1 MSELGLVLR
10 LFLVVVREGLV
21 VLVAGVLLV
30 VGVLVVGRTV
40 VRTGGRTGATRLGV
54 VGGGAAVVLDG
65 TTTGGGGTTGT
76 GEAAELTSV
85 LIGAG
90 GGRLLVDER
99 VAHSSSPPAS
109 TTTQTSIQARLRFD
123 GPLGSTVDTGAAG
136 GGGGG
141 PPQPGGRGPGA
152 QPGGGPGTEPRGRPG
167 PGPAGRPGPGRDGQP
182 GGGGGRW
189 PGWLFHLAS
198 GGMAKGPVDNPS
210 SVFTGIA
217 VVASRPRLSD
227 AASSASA
234 GVREPP
240 RAFDSADSPADPD
253 RSGDC
258 GALPFPRP
266 DAPSPLVRAPA
277 SGRLGPA
284 GSGHDPRVSSIA
296 IDCRPEVR
304 VG

>member
-1 MSELGLVLR
+1 LGLVLR

-21 VLVAGVLLV
+21 LLVAGVLLA
-30 VGVLVVGRTV
+30 VGAFVVGRTVGV

-65 TTTGGGGTTGT
+65 VTTGGGTTGT

-90 GGRLLVDER
+90 GGRLLVEER
-99 VAHSSSPPAS
+99 VAQSSSPPAS
-109 TTTQTSIQARLRFD
+109 TTTQTSIQARLRLD

-141 PPQPGGRGPGA
+141 PPQPGGGGPAA

-167 PGPAGRPGPGRDGQP
+167 PGPPGRPGPGRDGQP
-182 GGGGGRW
+182 GGGGGRQ
-189 PGWLFHLAS
+189 PGWLFHLGS
-198 GGMAKGPVDNPS
+198 GGMANGPVDNPS

-227 AASSASA
+227 AGSSASV
-234 GVREPP
+234 GLREPP
-240 RAFDSADSPADPD
+240 RPLDSADPPADPD
-253 RSGDC
+253 WSGDS
-258 GALPFPRP
+258 GASPFPRP
-266 DAPSPLVRAPA
+266 DAPLPLVETSA

-284 GSGHDPRVSSIA
+284 GSGQGPRVSSIA

>member
-1 MSELGLVLR
+1 VLR

-21 VLVAGVLLV
+21 VLVAGVLLA
-30 VGVLVVGRTV
+30 VGVFVVGRAV
-40 VRTGGRTGATRLGV
+40 GVIRTGGRTGATRLGV
-54 VGGGAAVVLDG
+54 VGGGAVVVLDG
-65 TTTGGGGTTGT
+65 TTTGGGASGT

-90 GGRLLVDER
+90 AGRLLVVER
-99 VAHSSSPPAS
+99 VAHNSSPPAS
-109 TTTQTSIQARLRFD
+109 TTTHTSTQARLRLD
-123 GPLGSTVDTGAAG
+123 GPLGSTVDTGAAA

-141 PPQPGGRGPGA
+141 PPQPGGRGPGG

-167 PGPAGRPGPGRDGQP
+167 PGPEGRPGLGRAGQR

-189 PGWLFHLAS
+189 PGGLFHLAS
-198 GGMAKGPVDNPS
+198 GGMANGPVDNPS
-210 SVFTGIA
+210 RVFTGIA

-227 AASSASA
+227 AGWSASA
-234 GVREPP
+234 GVREPAL
-240 RAFDSADSPADPD
+240 AFDSADSPADPD
-253 RSGDC
+253 RSDNS
-258 GALPFPRP
+258 GAPPCTRP

-304 VG
+304 AG